1 MEGYYM
7 KAKILSRTASVVSA
21 AAILGAAVYMPVLD
35 AAADSPQILI
45 NEICTGNTGA
55 NGNLE
60 GEYDWIELYNPTD
73 NDADIS
79 GWKLIKDGSNE
90 YTFGSVSVPAKS
102 YTIVFCAKKYAGNES
117 YAHAGYNL
125 SGSGVALALS
135 DGENEIDTV
144 TVPALDDDTVWARQP
159 DGSADFS
166 VLCPTPGESNN
177 DAESA
182 IPCNAPE
189 FSAESGMYSSAFDLT
204 MSTDE
209 GSTIYYTTD
218 GTDPATSSTRKTY
231 SSAINIYNRSRDAM
245 VMADWLQP
253 SEITPWNNGAYLPSN
268 SAVDKGTVIRAVTLN
283 SAGKYSETVTK
294 TYFVGVSNADHNDLP
309 IMSVTTDPASL
320 FDYETGINRLGAVYQ
335 ANKKTSPNPDNP
347 EANYN
352 QKGKEWERLCH
363 IDFFESDG
371 TLALSQDCGFRT
383 QGAYSRADY
392 QKSFRFYAREEYG
405 EKNFKYT
412 FFDDAYQE
420 NGSGKQLKKFK
431 KLVMRNGGNDT
442 FYTKF
447 KDSYIQSLVSDR
459 KMDTQE
465 GRPCVLFIDGEYW
478 GIYTLQEDYDDK
490 YYEENYDVNSD
501 EVVVYKK
508 GEIDEGL
515 EEDIELFKELRNFA
529 KNNDLSKAANY
540 KKISEMFDLQSFAD
554 YMAAEM
560 YIINEDWPGNNYSMW
575 RTRTVDETNPYAD
588 GRWRMNFYDTE
599 MGVDHY
605 GNNST
610 KYNRDNLSN
619 IMKNTWDDLPVI
631 FNALIKNNEFKAM
644 FVNSMMDMANI
655 NFAYSRTDERLQKYM
670 DSYYPELSKFFARF
684 PTWANTGNATD
695 PCINRMKTFLKS
707 RPSYVP
713 GMLKSDL
720 GLSAAVNVSVSAL
733 NPDGGQ
739 VFVNTSAIDV
749 SSGMSGKYFPGVK
762 ITLTAKAEEGY
773 TFAGWTGTVSS
784 TDETISVDP
793 ANASNVKALFIREG
807 DEVCKVTFTDGTTN
821 FDSYVVK
828 GTAAIIPDGVFKK
841 TGYTPIAK
849 DDISNV
855 QSDMTCNIT
864 YTGCKYTIKYNPSSG
879 VSGATYTQAMTYGQS
894 AALLANNYKK
904 TGYAFIGWG
913 ISNGSTVVWYKDR
926 QVVTDLCNKEGGVY
940 NLYPIWGKD
949 IAKTTITLSNTSFNY
964 NGSVQKPTVTVKDGT
979 TVLKSGTDYT
989 VSYRSGSAG
998 GAYTVTVKGKG
1009 KYGGSISKTYYIKPG
1024 AAAFKLLTRSQ
1035 TSMKIDWN
1043 KANGA
1048 SSYKVYRKGPSDTA
1062 YKLIATTSNLT
1073 YTDSGLKSGTIYGYK
1088 VTPYG
1093 GLVAGTG
1100 FSFTNCTKSKI
1111 TKLNASSGAKT
1122 KVTFK
1127 WNKLNDCSG
1136 YQIVYCNK
1144 KNGVY
1149 KALRHLG
1156 AGTTSYTH
1164 SGIKSGS
1171 TWYFKIRAYT
1181 LINGSKYF
1189 SDYSAPVM
1197 VKVK

>member
-1 MEGYYM
+1 M
-7 KAKILSRTASVVSA
+7 KAKILSRTVSVFSA
-21 AAILGAAVYMPVLD
+21 AAMLGAAVYMPVLN
-35 AAADSPQILI
+35 AAAESPQILI

-73 NDADIS
+73 TDADIS

-90 YTFGSVSVPAKS
+90 YTFGAVSVPAKS
-102 YTIVFCAKKYAGNES
+102 YTIVFCAKKYAGDEA

-135 DGENEIDTV
+135 DGENEIDSV

-159 DGSADFS
+159 DGSADFT
-166 VLCPTPGESNN
+166 VLFPTPGVSNN

-189 FSAESGMYSSAFDLT
+189 FSAESGMYKSAFYLT

-218 GTDPATSSTRKTY
+218 GTDPATSSTRKEY
-231 SSAINIYNRSRDAM
+231 SAAINIYNRTKDPM
-245 VMADWLQP
+245 VMANWLKP
-253 SEITPWNNGAYLPSN
+253 SEITPWNNGASLPSN

-320 FDYETGINRLGAVYQ
+320 FDYDTGINRLGAVYQ
-335 ANKKTSPNPDNP
+335 ANKKTSPDPNNPI
-347 EANYN
+347 ANYN
-352 QKGKEWERLCH
+352 QKGKEWERACH

-392 QKSFRFYAREEYG
+392 QKSFRFYAREDYG

-459 KMDTQE
+459 SFDTQE

-540 KKISEMFDLQSFAD
+540 KKISEMLDLQSFAD

-610 KYNRDNLSN
+610 KYNRNNLSN
-619 IMKNTWDDLPVI
+619 IMKNTWDDIPVI

-655 NFAYSRTDERLQKYM
+655 NFAYSRTSERLSYYT
-670 DSYYPELSKFFARF
+670 DTYYPELSKFFARF

-695 PCINRMKTFLKS
+695 PCISRMKTFLKN

-720 GLSAAVNVSVSAL
+720 GLSSAVTVNVSAN
-733 NPDGGQ
+733 NPDGGD
-739 VFVNTSAIDV
+739 VFVNTSSVDV
-749 SSGMSGKYFPGVK
+749 SEGMTGSYFPGIN
-762 ITLTAKAEEGY
+762 ITLTAKAAEGY
-773 TFAGWTGTVSS
+773 SFVGWVGSADS
-784 TDETISVDP
+784 NEETITISPSD
-793 ANASNVKALFIREG
+793 ASDVQAIFKRDGEEL
-807 DEVCKVTFTDGTTN
+807 CKVTFTDGSKKSV
-821 FDSYVVK
+821 SYISK
-828 GTAAIIPDGVFKK
+828 GSAAKLPTGLFTK
-841 TGYTPIAK
+841 TGYKAAVSGDMTNI
-849 DDISNV
+849 
-855 QSDMTCNIT
+855 QSDTVFNVT
-864 YTGCKYTIKYNPSSG
+864 YTGINYTVRFYPNGASG
-879 VSGATYTQAMTYGQS
+879 SAYSQTMTYGKS
-894 AALLANNYKK
+894 AALTANKF
-904 TGYAFIGWG
+904 TRSGYVFAGWAK
-913 ISNGSTVVWYKDR
+913 ISGSNTVAYKDK
-926 QVVTDLCNKEGGVY
+926 QTVSNLSAKEGAVY
-940 NLYPIWGKD
+940 SLYAVWAQD
-949 IAKTTITLSNTSFNY
+949 ISKASATLSSKRLTY
-964 NGSVQKPTVTVKDGT
+964 NGSVQKPDVTVRFGT
-979 TVLKSGTDYT
+979 KTLTSGTDYT
-989 VSYRSGSAG
+989 VSYKSGSACG
-998 GAYTVTVKGKG
+998 TYTVTITGKG
-1009 KYGGSISKTYYIKPG
+1009 AYSGKKTLTYHIVPKTVQ
-1024 AAAFKLLTRSQ
+1024 FKLLTRSQ
-1035 TSMKIDWN
+1035 STMKLEWY
-1043 KANGA
+1043 KADGA
-1048 SSYKVYRKGPSDTA
+1048 TSYKIYRKGQSDTG
-1062 YKLIATTSNLT
+1062 YKLIKTTSNLY
-1073 YTDSGLKSGTIYGYK
+1073 YTDQGLKSGTIYSYK
-1088 VTPYG
+1088 VTPFG
-1093 GLVAGTG
+1093 GNISGG
-1100 FSFTNCTKSKI
+1100 SFNFTNCTKSK
-1111 TKLNASSGAKT
+1111 TTTLKASSNAST

-1127 WNKLNDCSG
+1127 WNKLTDCSG

-1144 KNGVY
+1144 KDGTY

-1156 AGTTSYTH
+1156 SATTSYTH

-1181 LINGSKYF
+1181 LINGKKYF